1 MVIGSGYVIHNLFA
15 FEPDKDA
22 PPREWAVRFRDWIR
36 EKVVVRDIE
45 ALCRYET
52 LAPYASLAVPRPE
65 HFVPLLIALGSGSEE
80 RPVRVLYDT
89 IEHGTGSTL
98 SFQF

>member
-1 MVIGSGYVIHNLFA
+1 MIHNLFA

-89 IEHGTGSTL
+89 FEYGTGSTL